1 VVSKEPDVISQV
13 RRRLHQRGVRFTVGR
28 DRLVA
33 TLWKAPGP
41 RSAGELHRLLKS
53 QVPLSSL
60 YRSLAVLEAAGV
72 VRRHHDPSGL
82 IRFELSEWLSGHH
95 HHLLC
100 ADCGVVEDVEL
111 DDVSERT
118 LSNLA
123 RRFGRRAGYEVAGHG
138 LEIVGVCRDC
148 IPA

>member
-1 VVSKEPDVISQV
+1 MNEEAKAANSKLMSEQEAHERYRANYLTEMDGI
-13 RRRLHQRGVRFTVGR
+13 
-28 DRLVA
+28 A
-33 TLWKAPGP
+33 
-41 RSAGELHRLLKS
+41 
-53 QVPLSSL
+53 L